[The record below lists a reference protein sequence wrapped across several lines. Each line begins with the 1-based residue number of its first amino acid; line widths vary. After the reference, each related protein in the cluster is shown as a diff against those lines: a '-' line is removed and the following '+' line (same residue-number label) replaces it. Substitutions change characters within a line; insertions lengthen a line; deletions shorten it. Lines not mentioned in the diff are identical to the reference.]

1 MIRLMESVNIYLA
14 YTKKLKHMKKLTYI
28 QINKYRAKY
37 NDVLRKG
44 LETLGIAY
52 EQRSAKYGYSIFVNE
67 SDLSR
72 AQRFLLSVSLTN
84 PKYIS

>member
-1 MIRLMESVNIYLA
+1 
-14 YTKKLKHMKKLTYI
+14 MKKLTYL

-44 LETLGIAY
+44 LETLGIMY
-52 EQRSAKYGYSIFVNE
+52 EQRSTHYGCNIFVNE

-72 AQRFLLSVSLTN
+72 AQRFLLSISLKN